1 MRCIIMQHQRC
12 QSNVKPALFMPFKT
26 SLASSSA
33 SPRARAAATGKS
45 APATPPNR
53 RKQPQGDKFPPST
66 GGTPAPNSRGL
77 RTSVNVY
84 GSDLDCLEPLRVFLR
99 KQTGLRVIKDST
111 LIQVLC
117 RTCQPSPA
125 HVAALQAVQQ
135 TTSRRYR
142 S

>member
-1 MRCIIMQHQRC
+1 MPAK
-12 QSNVKPALFMPFKT
+12 NV
-26 SLASSSA
+26 SA
-33 SPRARAAATGKS
+33 
-45 APATPPNR
+45 
-53 RKQPQGDKFPPST
+53 PST
-66 GGTPAPNSRGL
+66 GSPRRRTTSPANKAAVPTATTHRHWPQSDKSPPGTGGIPFPASRGL

-117 RTCQPSPA
+117 RTCQPSPT